1 MEFWLDIGGIGGGG
15 ADCKIFIDKE
25 KVHYKLYLYIV
36 SIAYL
41 CLAGLALAWVL
52 RKTDLKR

>member
-15 ADCKIFIDKE
+15 GGCKTFIDKE

-36 SIAYL
+36 RIAYL
-41 CLAGLALAWVL
+41 CLAGLAMACVL